1 MSSPR
6 VGIWFIGARGGV
18 AATAT
23 IGLIALQRQLS
34 ASIGLVSALPPF
46 AQLDLA
52 DWNSFVVGGHD
63 IRDGTLSDSVH
74 RLRTDSRV
82 LDAALVEACQDE
94 ITAIDQ
100 RIRPGTLANCGA
112 TIASLAGD
120 KSRKFGDEL
129 PRDTIKRL
137 QSDLRAFQRDSGLS
151 SVVVVNVA

>member
-23 IGLIALQRQLS
+23 VGLLALQKQLS
-34 ASIGLVSALPPF
+34 ASIGLVSALPRF

-63 IRDGTLSDSVH
+63 IRDGTLSDSVN

-82 LDAALVEACQDE
+82 LDAALVEACNDE
-94 ITAIDQ
+94 IAAIDK
-100 RIRPGTLANCGA
+100 RIRPGTLANCGD
-112 TIASLAGD
+112 TIGSLAGD
-120 KSRKFGDEL
+120 RARIFGDEL
-129 PRDTIKRL
+129 DRDTIKRL
-137 QSDLRAFQRDSGLS
+137 QADLHAFQR
-151 SVVVVNVA
+151 